1 MGHGYPPFRIEIIK
15 VSGGYRYRFWDADN
29 LPHDFSAVFETEAEC
44 LSAADRQRA
53 ALGATYAGADD
64 PPLRIEIIRVDGGY
78 RYRLWD
84 ADNHSHDPSRVF
96 ATEAECLSA
105 ADLRR
110 AAMYGTTTYAAF
122 DAPLFRIEVIKVD
135 GGYRYRLWDAD
146 HLPAVPS
153 GVFETEVECRRAA
166 RQRRATMGATA
177 TDTGVD
183 D

>member
-84 ADNHSHDPSRVF
+84 ADHLTAVPSRVF
-96 ATEAECLSA
+96 
-105 ADLRR
+105 
-110 AAMYGTTTYAAF
+110 
-122 DAPLFRIEVIKVD
+122 
-135 GGYRYRLWDAD
+135 
-146 HLPAVPS
+146 
-153 GVFETEVECRRAA
+153 ETDDECRREA